1 MTALLLSFLTNPTM
15 LAIMG
20 GVVAALVAY
29 IKGGIDAASKERAKR
44 EAEEA
49 KARDIADDVQSDVG
63 AMSADQVRAELAK
76 RTRP

>member
-1 MTALLLSFLTNPTM
+1 MTALVLSVLSNPTL

-20 GVVAALVAY
+20 GLLAVLVAFL
-29 IKGGIDAASKERAKR
+29 KGNSRGARLEREKQAK
-44 EAEEA
+44 AEQ

-63 AMSADQVRAELAK
+63 AMSADQVRAELTK

>member
-1 MTALLLSFLTNPTM
+1 MTALALFLISNPTL

-20 GVVAALVAY
+20 GVVAVLVAY
-29 IKGGIDAASKERAKR
+29 IKGGIDMARKEHAKR

-49 KARDIADDVQSDVG
+49 KARDVVEEVQSDVG

-76 RTRP
+76 RKRP